1 MQPSEVAGP
10 PPERHARLNSH
21 EQLKYGSITVLG
33 LAYAAWNVLGF
44 LENSSTPILTLLC
57 AIASLLLSAGILA
70 RQQFNPLSPALILLL
85 FAQLYFAARFSLSAG
100 QYGDW
105 HAFAFICYILFLVG
119 IYIVLQTNLFSVRLI
134 RKLASY
140 DHIRSRSR
148 VAAITTAAYSCYVL
162 LVLYLLR
169 VTNDEFDPFLLVLRS
184 LATRLAIAEQG
195 LSPIL
200 LLAGFIS
207 TLGITGAFV
216 LAHRYRSYWLLLL
229 WVATL
234 ACMSMALGSR
244 GQIVIPIFQLVIATA
259 VCTRNYMRVL
269 LWLLPPLIVAAVLFS
284 TWFLSIR
291 EGGDGT
297 LEDYSIF
304 DRFDAYQNWLNGLSS
319 DGIQFSFGESIPNAI
334 AQFIPRSAL
343 PEKPYYFSTEMT
355 RRLFTEAFNM
365 GINLDFGGNAE
376 AVYNFFLAGP
386 FLFGIFIGWLCRILF
401 RLLQTARQTSSPV
414 LGNIYAQGVLLP
426 ASFFFAGWI
435 NSHLIFVCL
444 GYTMLSILSIRL
456 FCKRSLG
463 MPSGARDMV

>member
-1 MQPSEVAGP
+1 MQPSEVAGL
-10 PPERHARLNSH
+10 PPERLARLNSSQ
-21 EQLKYGSITVLG
+21 QLKYGFITVLG
-33 LAYAAWNVLGF
+33 LAYAAWNALGF
-44 LENSSTPILTLLC
+44 LEHSNTPTLTLLC
-57 AIASLLLSAGILA
+57 VIASLLLSAGILA
-70 RQQFNPLSPALILLL
+70 RQQFNPLSPASALLL

-100 QYGDW
+100 QYGSW
-105 HAFAFICYILFLVG
+105 HAFVFACYILFLFGV
-119 IYIVLQTNLFSVRLI
+119 YIVLQTNLFSVRLV

-140 DHIRSRSR
+140 NRTRSRSR
-148 VAAITTAAYSCYVL
+148 VVTITMVAYGCYVL

-169 VTNDEFDPFLLVLRS
+169 ATNDDFDPFSLVLRS

-200 LLAGFIS
+200 LLAGFFS

-229 WVATL
+229 WMVTL

-269 LWLLPPLIVAAVLFS
+269 LWLLPPLIVGTVLFS

-297 LEDYSIF
+297 LDEYSIF
-304 DRFDAYQNWLNGLSS
+304 DRFDAYQNWLNGLAS

-401 RLLQTARQTSSPV
+401 RLLQAARQMSSPV
-414 LGNIYAQGVLLP
+414 LGNIYAQGMLLP

-444 GYTMLSILSIRL
+444 GYVMLSILSARL
-456 FCKRSLG
+456 FCTRSPGKTLG
-463 MPSGARDMV
+463 PHGMA

>member
-1 MQPSEVAGP
+1 
-10 PPERHARLNSH
+10 
-21 EQLKYGSITVLG
+21 
-33 LAYAAWNVLGF
+33 
-44 LENSSTPILTLLC
+44 
-57 AIASLLLSAGILA
+57 
-70 RQQFNPLSPALILLL
+70 
-85 FAQLYFAARFSLSAG
+85 
-100 QYGDW
+100 
-105 HAFAFICYILFLVG
+105 
-119 IYIVLQTNLFSVRLI
+119 
-134 RKLASY
+134 
-140 DHIRSRSR
+140 
-148 VAAITTAAYSCYVL
+148 
-162 LVLYLLR
+162 
-169 VTNDEFDPFLLVLRS
+169 
-184 LATRLAIAEQG
+184 
-195 LSPIL
+195 
-200 LLAGFIS
+200 
-207 TLGITGAFV
+207 
-216 LAHRYRSYWLLLL
+216 
-229 WVATL
+229 
-234 ACMSMALGSR
+234 MALGSR